1 VKRTKVGVGQL
12 CLRDG
17 DEASV
22 AQREW
27 VWEGEGIRMIMV
39 QTVEGLESMERG

>member
-1 VKRTKVGVGQL
+1 MGMGQL

-22 AQREW
+22 GQGEW
-27 VWEGEGIRMIMV
+27 VCGGEGRRTILV
-39 QTVEGLESMERG
+39 QTVEGLENMERGEFNLR